1 MIPII
6 SILIWVSPLRGQS
19 ILKPKIEEV
28 QPIEKFTFLVDA
40 NKLTVATTVRLEQ
53 MDILLGMDF
62 TYEQWKLILGEFDVI
77 LEAFPQLPFFSDQV
91 LKEEFAG
98 LCLLGQHKFNDFHQ
112 HMSECMRFK
121 NENINDT
128 AVNLCSET
136 PIQLK
141 YSYLQ
146 RELQN
151 IKNRYKYINAEW
163 TINDVKNNPN
173 YQNILWE
180 FCSYYN
186 DFSIV
191 YERTSAELLTALE
204 ELSDGIYPEV
214 LFGELIRNC
223 TYSVNGDGEKY
234 KVIRCEKNN
243 KGYRCQIEITQAV
256 GLKEYIRAYPVH
268 YDGVTIMGYTPNDLF
283 GRTLDV
289 RELKYLDCDDRQS
302 GDYAVCTENAIPEPC
317 KSALSINNINEII
330 NKCNFTKEE
339 PPIGIILPHGGIL
352 IQGDKL
358 TIKNG
363 EASISQR
370 APLAIYSPE
379 ILTVKVEEEDYVF
392 PPAIQIEKLVIV
404 ESKLTQKDIDY
415 LIDTYEWEH
424 FWNEVNTDDYI
435 RYILLLIQLIIFP
448 IAISG
453 CYFTLKQRKM
463 MKKFEN
469 NPKTKGKE
477 NFKNNQYLLRKI

>member
-1 MIPII
+1 
-6 SILIWVSPLRGQS
+6 
-19 ILKPKIEEV
+19 
-28 QPIEKFTFLVDA
+28 
-40 NKLTVATTVRLEQ
+40 
-53 MDILLGMDF
+53 
-62 TYEQWKLILGEFDVI
+62 
-77 LEAFPQLPFFSDQV
+77 
-91 LKEEFAG
+91 
-98 LCLLGQHKFNDFHQ
+98 
-112 HMSECMRFK
+112 
-121 NENINDT
+121 
-128 AVNLCSET
+128 
-136 PIQLK
+136 
-141 YSYLQ
+141 
-146 RELQN
+146 
-151 IKNRYKYINAEW
+151 
-163 TINDVKNNPN
+163 
-173 YQNILWE
+173 
-180 FCSYYN
+180 
-186 DFSIV
+186 
-191 YERTSAELLTALE
+191 
-204 ELSDGIYPEV
+204 
-214 LFGELIRNC
+214 
-223 TYSVNGDGEKY
+223 
-234 KVIRCEKNN
+234 
-243 KGYRCQIEITQAV
+243 
-256 GLKEYIRAYPVH
+256 
-268 YDGVTIMGYTPNDLF
+268 MGYTPNDLF

-302 GDYAVCTENAIPEPC
+302 GDYAVCTENAIPDPC
-317 KSALSINNINEII
+317 KSALSANNINEII

-363 EASISQR
+363 EASISQK

-379 ILTVKVEEEDYVF
+379 ILTVKMEEEDYVF

-415 LIDTYEWEH
+415 LVDTYEWEH

-435 RYILLLIQLIIFP
+435 RYILLLIQIIIFP